1 MNGLALVDAHAGFGS
16 VEVVHGT
23 TILAPNGVVTA
34 LVGRN
39 GAGKSSV
46 VRCFAG
52 LLALRAGALRWDG
65 RDVTSLSPSERAR
78 AGMTVV
84 PDERGVFPGMTVEE
98 NLRLFAGGGP
108 LDAAGVDRAL
118 DVFPELGRHLDQPA
132 GTMSGGERQMLALSR
147 VFIRPGRAVLVDELS
162 RGLSRDATA
171 RCYSALADL
180 AGPDRA
186 LVVVEQ
192 YVDDVLRIAG
202 LVYVLTRGVVT
213 FAGEPGELSAGAS
226 GSEEWRGQG
235 L

>member
-1 MNGLALVDAHAGFGS
+1 MNGLALVDAHAGYGS
-16 VEVVHGT
+16 VEVLHGT
-23 TILAPNGVVTA
+23 TIIAPNGIVTA

-46 VRCFAG
+46 LRCFAG
-52 LLALRAGALRWDG
+52 LLALRAGALQWDG
-65 RDVTSLSPSERAR
+65 RDVTALSPSERAR

-84 PDERGVFPGMTVEE
+84 PDERGIFPGMTVEE
-98 NLRLFAGGGP
+98 NLRLFAGGAP
-108 LDAAGVDRAL
+108 PDAAPMDRAL

-147 VFIRPGRAVLVDELS
+147 VFVRPGRAVLVDELS

-171 RCYSALADL
+171 RCYSALAEL
-180 AGPDRA
+180 ASADRA

-192 YVDDVLRIAG
+192 YVEDVLRIAG
-202 LVYVLTRGVVT
+202 LVYVVTRGAVT
-213 FAGEPGELSAGAS
+213 FAGEPGELSAGAL
-226 GSEEWRGQG
+226 GSEGWRGQG